1 MSPEELT
8 QIRHIVETQFRLQ
21 LYKDIK
27 FPYLQSLGIKHLVQ
41 GFHNSEKGFVGIL
54 HLYWVNEDHGIVY
67 ENPTVCP
74 VKIKGIWKSEW
85 LENHNEGE
93 QLALKIRAE
102 SPVDGDKLGEVI
114 SRRIREVMNKNLNM
128 ALQDRVKDVLDKTK
142 NEDEPE
148 EGVLL
153 N

>member
-21 LYKDIK
+21 LYKDVK
-27 FPYLQSLGIKHLVQ
+27 FPFLQSLGIKHLVQ
-41 GFHNSEKGFVGIL
+41 GFRNPEKGFIGIL
-54 HLYWVNEDHGIVY
+54 HLYWVNEDHGIKY
-67 ENPTVCP
+67 DNPT
-74 VKIKGIWKSEW
+74 KWQINGIWKSEW
-85 LENHNEGE
+85 FDNENDGE
-93 QLALKIRAE
+93 KLALKIRDE
-102 SPVDGDKLGEVI
+102 SPVDGEKLGEVM
-114 SRRIREVMNKNLNM
+114 SRKIKEVMSKNLNM
-128 ALQDRVKDVLDKTK
+128 ALQDRVKNVLEKTK

>member
-8 QIRHIVETQFRLQ
+8 QIRHVIETQFRLQ
-21 LYKDIK
+21 LYKDAK
-27 FPYLQSLGIKHLVQ
+27 FPFLQSLGIEHLVQ
-41 GFHNSEKGFVGIL
+41 GFHNPEKGFIGIL
-54 HLYWVNEDHGIVY
+54 HLYWVNEDHGITY
-67 ENPTVCP
+67 DNPTKWP
-74 VKIKGIWKSEW
+74 IKGIWKSEW
-85 LENHNEGE
+85 LENQDDGE
-93 QLALKIRAE
+93 KLALRIRAE

-114 SRRIREVMNKNLNM
+114 TRKIKEVMSKNLNM
-128 ALQDRVKDVLDKTK
+128 ALQDRVKDVLEQTK

>member
-1 MSPEELT
+1 MSPQELT

-41 GFHNSEKGFVGIL
+41 GFENPEKGFVGIL

-67 ENPTVCP
+67 DNPKVCP
-74 VKIKGIWKSEW
+74 IKIKGIWKSEW
-85 LENHNEGE
+85 FDNPLDGEKLTQQIRNESLVDEN
-93 QLALKIRAE
+93 
-102 SPVDGDKLGEVI
+102 KLGEVI
-114 SRRIREVMNKNLNM
+114 AKKIRETLSKNANI
-128 ALQDRVKDVLDKTK
+128 ALQERILEVLQKEK
-142 NEDEPE
+142 REKE
-148 EGVLL
+148 EEEKVLL